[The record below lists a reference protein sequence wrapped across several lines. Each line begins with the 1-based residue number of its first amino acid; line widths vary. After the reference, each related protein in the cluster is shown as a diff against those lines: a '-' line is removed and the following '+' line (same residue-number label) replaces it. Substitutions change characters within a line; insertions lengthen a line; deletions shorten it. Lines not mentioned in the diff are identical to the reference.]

1 MLSKEDSLRWLKG
14 RTDECRS
21 SRNDTGELV
30 DDLDDIGK
38 LGQGFSVID
47 ELSEVDISTGRKR
60 RPTYESVNL
69 TVDQR
74 E

>member
-14 RTDECRS
+14 RTDKCRS

-47 ELSEVDISTGRKR
+47 ELSEADISTRAGKGAPR
-60 RPTYESVNL
+60 TQAL
-69 TVDQR
+69 T
-74 E
+74 